1 VDNFIWKYKWDDI
14 LLSLTLKI
22 KKMREI
28 NLQELVAEMTY
39 QFTPRETTEQV
50 LFPTDINEENISLL
64 LPIVKQYYEELME
77 TISNSFTEEQEIEWD
92 HDDRYSEAGKILVKN
107 NYNPNY
113 IILTI
118 K

>member
-1 VDNFIWKYKWDDI
+1 MDRTQSEQQID
-14 LLSLTLKI
+14 
-22 KKMREI
+22 MRNI

-39 QFTPRETTEQV
+39 QFTPEETTQQV
-50 LFPTDINEENISLL
+50 LFPTDINEENTSLL
-64 LPIVKQYYEELME
+64 LPIVKQYYQELME
-77 TISNSFTEEQEIEWD
+77 TISNSFTEEEESEWD
-92 HDDRYSEAGKILVKN
+92 IDDRYSEAGNILVKN

>member
-1 VDNFIWKYKWDDI
+1 
-14 LLSLTLKI
+14 
-22 KKMREI
+22 MREI

-39 QFTPRETTEQV
+39 QFTPEETTEQI
-50 LFPTDINEENISLL
+50 LFPTDINEENTNLL
-64 LPIVKQYYEELME
+64 LPIVKKYYEELME
-77 TISNSFTEEQEIEWD
+77 TISDSIDEEEESEWYII
-92 HDDRYSEAGKILVKN
+92 DRYSEAEKILVKN